1 MAAIVRGGDAPQFDE
16 PHLLARISSL
26 EELDLGGEEGGD
38 IYTMSGKDDVGC
50 EGVRGRRRDGSGL
63 LWRSNVGGVMVV
75 LGDGVGN
82 LLRGS
87 RRLLDCRSWSWSLVW
102 GILEGE
108 VAREEGSELIL

>member
-1 MAAIVRGGDAPQFDE
+1 M
-16 PHLLARISSL
+16 LARISGL
-26 EELDLGGEEGGD
+26 EELELGGEEGGD
-38 IYTMSGKDDVGC
+38 IYAMSGKNDVGC
-50 EGVRGRRRDGSGL
+50 EGIRGRGRDGSRL

-82 LLRGS
+82 LLLGS
-87 RRLLDCRSWSWSLVW
+87 RRLLDCRSWSLIL